1 MRGNEKNEI
10 GVIPRFAKDL
20 IASIEGTHFSLY
32 LSVIQIYKEWV
43 FDLLRG
49 DQDIAVRNKERKY
62 DK

>member
-20 IASIEGTHFSLY
+20 LSAIEGTEFSMC

-49 DQDIAVRNKERKY
+49 DQDIAVRYRKTY
-62 DK
+62 LDK